1 MFRSNTDT
9 TCSVCG
15 APIKI
20 GEPVSWSRKST
31 GVFHPACHPSRVRI
45 VTVSAPM
52 PQPTPIVPTPIAPTR
67 AIQSACIEPY
77 KLPEERKL
85 TASSQWYEVL
95 EQLTRVLDR
104 ILLVGPP
111 SSGKSTTAIKTLGIK
126 HRITMTPNTG
136 REDLCGMF
144 HLIDGQTVW
153 IDGPITKAMR
163 NGHPVLIDEI
173 DRAGAEVESL
183 MYSVIDDQPHLSLP
197 NGELVQASSGY
208 KVLMTSNQ
216 SPDVLEDAVR
226 DRMEAILLAY
236 NPHKDALSGMSEV
249 ESTLV
254 QNYYRAI
261 PKPTLRLNPTVRRM
275 RAFNKICK
283 AGIPVKIAAVSVFG
297 PNASPEIQ
305 SVIANIEA
313 AEVK

>member
-1 MFRSNTDT
+1 
-9 TCSVCG
+9 
-15 APIKI
+15 
-20 GEPVSWSRKST
+20 
-31 GVFHPACHPSRVRI
+31 
-45 VTVSAPM
+45 M
-52 PQPTPIVPTPIAPTR
+52 PTAPT
-67 AIQSACIEPY
+67 AIEPY
-77 KLPEERKL
+77 TLPADKKL
-85 TASSQWYEVL
+85 TTSSQWYDVL
-95 EQLTRVLDR
+95 AQLTRTLDR

-126 HRITMTPNTG
+126 HRITMTPNTS

-153 IDGPITKAMR
+153 IDGPVTKAMR

-197 NGELVQASSGY
+197 NGELVQAASGY

-236 NPHKDALSGMSEV
+236 SPHKDALVGLSDV

-254 QNYYRAI
+254 LNYYKTI
-261 PKPTLRLNPTVRRM
+261 TKPTLRLNPTVRRM
-275 RAFNKICK
+275 RAFRKICN
-283 AGIPVKIAAVSVFG
+283 AGIPAQIAAVSVFG
-297 PNASPEIQ
+297 PNASMEIA
-305 SVIANIEA
+305 SVVANIEA